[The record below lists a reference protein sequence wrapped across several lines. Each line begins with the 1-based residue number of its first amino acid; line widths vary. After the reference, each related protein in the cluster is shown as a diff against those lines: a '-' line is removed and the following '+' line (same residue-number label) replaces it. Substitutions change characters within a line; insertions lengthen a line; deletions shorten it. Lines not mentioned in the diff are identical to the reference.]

1 LTVRPN
7 STVVIRDSASIF
19 GGTNVRV
26 ALDGG
31 QINVKT
37 ENTGETSQN
46 IVEIKETESRLF
58 SQTEASFNV
67 NQKTDAGEIRIT
79 RGGLESTAGNEKVVI
94 KSGEFAQIAPGGKIS
109 PKEKLLDPPKL
120 VSPPSLEQILTS
132 STGGADVSFRWQKAD
147 ATVES
152 SFRFEMA
159 TSPFFV
165 ADGMITQQE
174 PLTAP
179 NFTYANIQPG
189 TYYWRVR
196 SIATSGQT
204 SEWSEPSK
212 FVVVRREGN
221 VSLTA
226 SEWKVENVGGNVYL
240 VSGKTIPGAT
250 VRILGRENF
259 AQSDGTFKLQ
269 ASTPSSEVTVDIS
282 DEHGNRSGYVISLS
296 TAKVL
301 RHY

>member
-1 LTVRPN
+1 
-7 STVVIRDSASIF
+7 
-19 GGTNVRV
+19 
-26 ALDGG
+26 
-31 QINVKT
+31 
-37 ENTGETSQN
+37 
-46 IVEIKETESRLF
+46 
-58 SQTEASFNV
+58 
-67 NQKTDAGEIRIT
+67 
-79 RGGLESTAGNEKVVI
+79 
-94 KSGEFAQIAPGGKIS
+94 
-109 PKEKLLDPPKL
+109 
-120 VSPPSLEQILTS
+120 
-132 STGGADVSFRWQKAD
+132 
-147 ATVES
+147 
-152 SFRFEMA
+152 
-159 TSPFFV
+159 
-165 ADGMITQQE
+165 
-174 PLTAP
+174 LTAP